1 MKVRTLVY
9 VVAAVVVGGLLG
21 SLMVKDAGYVMIAYD
36 KAIFE
41 TSVWFALFAILAL
54 WALVRVLF
62 TLARQMLQGRAGVAN
77 WVKKRRETA
86 ANRRTEQGVLHVLEG
101 RWADARKALTDVAA
115 NAATP
120 IVNYLGAAR
129 AAHEL
134 GDAAERDRLLDLA
147 GGAASGAS
155 LAAGLTRAQFLAG
168 SGQWRE
174 CLETLESLYAK
185 SPRHPR
191 VLAMLMAGHE
201 ELGNWDAVVELAP
214 MIGKAKAVDPA
225 ALEQALQRAW
235 CGRLEA
241 SSASA
246 DALQHVRETWGAIP
260 RRLKRTPDVAA
271 RYAECLEAAGEP
283 DQAVRILKRA
293 IEADPDDR
301 LIALYGDIRSGRPGE
316 QLATAEKW
324 LEQTPNDP
332 VLLQTLVRLCLLNE
346 EWAKAKRYV
355 ELGATAK
362 GEAHRP
368 VRASGP
374 KMAECT

>member
-9 VVAAVVVGGLLG
+9 VVAAIVVGGLLG
-21 SLMVKDAGYVMIAYD
+21 SLMLKDAGYVMIAYD

-54 WALVRVLF
+54 WVSARVVF
-62 TLARQMLQGRAGVAN
+62 TLLRRLLQGRADVAN
-77 WVKKRRETA
+77 WMKQRRQTA
-86 ANRRTEQGVLHVLEG
+86 ANQRTEQGLLHVLEG
-101 RWADARKALTDVAA
+101 RWDDARRALTAVAA

-134 GDAAERDRLLDLA
+134 GDAADRDRLLDLA

-155 LAAGLTRAQFLAG
+155 LAAGLTRARFLAG

-174 CLETLESLYAK
+174 CLETLESLDAK
-185 SPRHPR
+185 SPRHPQ
-191 VLAMLMAGHE
+191 VLAMLLACHE
-201 ELGNWDAVVELAP
+201 ELGNWDAAVELVPA
-214 MIGKAKAVDPA
+214 IGKAKAVDPET
-225 ALEQALQRAW
+225 LEQTLQRAW
-235 CGRLEA
+235 SGRLEA

-246 DALQHVRETWGAIP
+246 NAAQHLRETWGAIP
-260 RRLKRTPDVAA
+260 RRLKRTPVVAA
-271 RYAECLEAAGEP
+271 RYAECLHAAGEP
-283 DQAVRILKRA
+283 DEAVRILKRA
-293 IEADPDDR
+293 IEANPDDR
-301 LIALYGDIRSGRPGE
+301 LIALYGEIRSGRPGE

-324 LEQTPNDP
+324 LEQTPNDS

-355 ELGATAK
+355 ELGAAKTAD
-362 GEAHRP
+362 
-368 VRASGP
+368 
-374 KMAECT
+374 

>member
-134 GDAAERDRLLDLA
+134 GDAVDRDRLLDLA
-147 GGAASGAS
+147 GGASSGAT
-155 LAAGLTRAQFLAG
+155 LAAGLTRARFLAG

-174 CLETLESLYAK
+174 CLETLEALHGE
-185 SPRHPR
+185 SPRHPQ
-191 VLAMLMAGHE
+191 VLAMLLACHE
-201 ELGNWDAVVELAP
+201 ELGNWDAVIELAP
-214 MIGKAKAVDPA
+214 AIGKAKTGDPA
-225 ALEQALQRAW
+225 DLEQVLQRAW

-241 SSASA
+241 SSGSA
-246 DALQHVRETWGAIP
+246 DAAQHVRETWSAIP
-260 RRLKRTPDVAA
+260 RRLKRVPVVAA
-271 RYAECLEAAGEP
+271 HYAQCLDAAGDSDE
-283 DQAVRILKRA
+283 AVRILRRA

-301 LIALYGDIRSGRPGE
+301 LIALYGEIRSARPGD
-316 QLATAEKW
+316 QLATAESW
-324 LEQTPNDP
+324 LEQAPDDP
-332 VLLQTLVRLCLLNE
+332 VLLHALVRLCLLNE

-355 ELGATAK
+355 ELGATVKTAD
-362 GEAHRP
+362 
-368 VRASGP
+368 
-374 KMAECT
+374 

>member
-54 WALVRVLF
+54 WVLARILF
-62 TLARQMLQGRAGVAN
+62 TLLRRLLQGRADVAN
-77 WVKKRRETA
+77 WVKKRRETT
-86 ANRRTEQGVLHVLEG
+86 ANQRTQQGVLHVLEG
-101 RWADARKALTDVAA
+101 RWTEARKALTDVAA

-134 GDAAERDRLLDLA
+134 GDAADRDRLLDLA

-155 LAAGLTRAQFLAG
+155 LAAGLTRARFLAG

-174 CLETLESLYAK
+174 CLETLEALDRE
-185 SPRHPR
+185 SPRHPQ
-191 VLAMLMAGHE
+191 VLAMLLACHE
-201 ELGNWDAVVELAP
+201 ELGNWDGVIELAP
-214 MIGKAKAVDPA
+214 VIGKAKGGDPA
-225 ALEQALQRAW
+225 DLEQVLQRAW
-235 CGRLEA
+235 GGRLGA
-241 SSASA
+241 SSESA
-246 DALQHVRETWGAIP
+246 DAVQHVRETWGAIP
-260 RRLKRTPDVAA
+260 RRLKRTPVVAG
-271 RYAECLEAAGEP
+271 RYAECLHAAG
-283 DQAVRILKRA
+283 DSDKAVRILKRA
-293 IEADPDDR
+293 IDADPDDR
-301 LIALYGDIRSGRPGE
+301 LIALYGEIRSGRPGE

-355 ELGATAK
+355 EIGATAK
-362 GEAHRP
+362 TAD
-368 VRASGP
+368 
-374 KMAECT
+374 